1 MHPKAASLMA
11 YSDAQFDA
19 ERSRRI
25 VGHLRTCEK
34 CRAELDR
41 IGHEKKRLAPVAPG
55 LPPSFDVKRGLAAVL
70 AAIAGLEEAA
80 APELRTR
87 VREQIET
94 YFGAGAASLFERPG
108 MPSTEMLAKTLALV
122 ATFLGRDAAEAVV
135 DDVVR
140 GLDCAGLSAEIAQ

>member
-1 MHPKAASLMA
+1 MA
-11 YSDAQFDA
+11 YSDAQFDP
-19 ERSRRI
+19 ERGRRI
-25 VGHLRTCEK
+25 VGHLRKCEK

-41 IGHEKKRLAPVAPG
+41 IGHEKSRLAAVTPG
-55 LPPSFDVKRGLAAVL
+55 PSFDVKRGLAAVL
-70 AAIAGLEEAA
+70 AAIAGLEEVA

>member
-11 YSDAQFDA
+11 YSDAQFNP

-25 VGHLRTCEK
+25 VAHLRTCEK
-34 CRAELDR
+34 CRTELDR
-41 IGHEKKRLAPVAPG
+41 IEHEKNRLASTPA
-55 LPPSFDVKRGLAAVL
+55 PSFDLKRGLAAVL

-94 YFGAGAASLFERPG
+94 YFGTGAVSLFEKPG
-108 MPSTEMLAKTLALV
+108 MPSTEMLAKTLSLV

-135 DDVVR
+135 DEVVR

>member
-11 YSDAQFDA
+11 YSDAQFNP

-41 IGHEKKRLAPVAPG
+41 IGHEKNRLASVAPA
-55 LPPSFDVKRGLAAVL
+55 PSFDVKRGLAAVL

-94 YFGAGAASLFERPG
+94 YFGAGAASLFEKPG